1 MFWLINILFSDE
13 VSPNFEQL
21 VAKKDKSVLD
31 SGLAGNDEYFWQ
43 EIAKK
48 NQEKN
53 DDYDLLAYNHAFF
66 DGVDPSVKLE
76 QNWSK
81 LREIYKGL
89 TKSYSEVFEIHK
101 KSGNHDDF
109 INFYGARS
117 KMYYLH
123 FWLEEK
129 PQLQNMV
136 VIDLPDGVFFD
147 SGNKDQFE
155 LRRHPSP
162 TSLELSFACSGGRN
176 NLAASVNALV
186 EERVD

>member
-1 MFWLINILFSDE
+1 LVGDCQK
-13 VSPNFEQL
+13 VS
-21 VAKKDKSVLD
+21 
-31 SGLAGNDEYFWQ
+31 G
-43 EIAKK
+43 
-48 NQEKN
+48 KN
-53 DDYDLLAYNHAFF
+53 DDYDLLAYDHAFF
-66 DGVDPSVKLE
+66 DGVHPSVKLE
-76 QNWSK
+76 HNWSK

-89 TKSYSEVFEIHK
+89 TKSYGEVFENHK

-109 INFYGARS
+109 INFCGARS
-117 KMYYLH
+117 EMYYLH
-123 FWLEEK
+123 LWLEEK

-162 TSLELSFACSGGRN
+162 TSSELSFARSGGKN

-186 EERVD
+186 EERRKSRESGIVDI